1 MFKTVGAESM
11 QTFERERRQPD
22 QQMSPGP
29 ARHHRTTS
37 ETTQHSQLIP
47 RLQGSLGNQETQ
59 RLSQTQPAH
68 GFGPTQAGR
77 GRPSHVQAK
86 PKVDT
91 PGDSFEQEA
100 DRVSDHLMHT
110 SEAQPQRD
118 CACGGDCSECGAERD
133 AAGARPSSSNIEQ
146 PVPDALRQHME
157 RSLGAD
163 FSDVRIHTGAEAARK
178 AEEIGAKAFTRGSD
192 IYINEGHFDPQSAEG
207 RKLIAHELVH
217 VLQQR
222 GADGSTPDVQR
233 IPKSEDELEGTS
245 PRYSYSENC
254 GWLDWG
260 HINPTLAKH
269 LIEAVAEASRKMFR
283 KETPQRTATYYKP
296 KLVYEDTC
304 PADYARGERARSR
317 SDTGAL
323 DIVSPGNGMKEY
335 RLSGFEVGKADTG
348 KLQSH
353 IETIDNDVRATAE
366 AHTPPFSVPYE
377 IFVNGYSDCIDEPKN
392 TALRKERATQVYY
405 DLYTSVASKYYL
417 KSHSGAS
424 LNEFMETNA
433 TEEGRR
439 KNRGVSVLTLP
450 DYSVEP
456 EEFETPYMEAKFKK
470 WFVDAGLTRVK
481 SMFTLYR
488 SLDYNEQLGVALWI
502 FKNLSVKFEEE
513 QLWTESVGHSYFSE
527 EDLPSNLIG
536 FYMAAQGVEPA
547 DVRAKIGPICDVYE
561 PYMSKVMYRM
571 WRWNQNRDFIG
582 LGTQNTWPGEFA
594 AITPIS
600 PGKPIYELI
609 GYEGASAWSWFFED
623 AEGHRS
629 ER

>member
-1 MFKTVGAESM
+1 M
-11 QTFERERRQPD
+11 QTFMRERRQPD
-22 QQMSPGP
+22 RQMSPDP
-29 ARHHRTTS
+29 ARHHRMTSATTH
-37 ETTQHSQLIP
+37 HSQFSP
-47 RLQGSLGNQETQ
+47 RLQGALGNQEMQ
-59 RLSQTQPAH
+59 RLSQTQPALD
-68 GFGPTQAGR
+68 FSRTLAGH
-77 GRPSHVQAK
+77 GRPSNVQAK
-86 PKVDT
+86 PKLDT
-91 PGDSFEQEA
+91 LGDRFEQEA
-100 DRVSDHLMHT
+100 DRISDHVMHM

-118 CACGGDCSECGAERD
+118 CACGGACPECSAEGD
-133 AAGARPSSSNIEQ
+133 DAGAQPSSSNSEH
-146 PVPDALRQHME
+146 PMPDSVREHME
-157 RSLGAD
+157 RALGAD
-163 FSDVRIHTGAEAARK
+163 FSDVRIHTGAEAARR
-178 AEEIGAKAFTRGSD
+178 ADEIGARAFTQGSD
-192 IYINEGHFDPQSAEG
+192 IYINEANFDPQSAKG
-207 RKLIAHELVH
+207 RKLLAHELAH
-217 VLQQR
+217 VIQQR

-233 IPKSEDELEGTS
+233 IPKSEKELEGTE

-260 HINPTLAKH
+260 HINPTLAKR
-269 LIEAVAEASRKMFR
+269 LIEAVTEASRKMFR
-283 KETPQRTATYYKP
+283 KETPQRTATYYQP

-317 SDTGAL
+317 HDTGSL
-323 DIVSPGNGMKEY
+323 EIVSPGNGMKEY
-335 RLSGFEVGKADTG
+335 RLSGFEIGKADTG
-348 KLQSH
+348 KLQSN

-377 IFVNGYSDCIDEPKN
+377 IFVHGYSDCIDEPKN
-392 TALRKERATQVYY
+392 TALRKERARQVYF

-417 KSHSGAS
+417 KSYSGES
-424 LNEFMETNA
+424 LNEFMDTNA

-439 KNRGVSVLTLP
+439 KNRGVIILALP

-456 EEFETPYMEAKFKK
+456 EEFETPSMEARFKK
-470 WFVDAGLTRVK
+470 WFIDAGLTKVK

-536 FYMAAQGVEPA
+536 FYMAVQGVEPA
-547 DVRAKIGPICDVYE
+547 EVRAKVGPICDVYP

-571 WRWNQNRDFIG
+571 WRFDQNRDFIG
-582 LGTQNTWPGEFA
+582 RGTQNTWPGEFA
-594 AITPIS
+594 SITPIS